1 MSDVTTNFSQEEINA
16 LKNDMVLNT
25 EKSQLEDANMIA
37 QLLSEDSDNK
47 EDLYLSIL
55 SYYSNKENK
64 KELDTLMLK
73 LAGPDS

>member
-1 MSDVTTNFSQEEINA
+1 MSNASNDFSQEEINA

-25 EKSQLEDANMIA
+25 EKKQLEDANMIA
-37 QLLSEDSDNK
+37 QLLSEGSDNQN
-47 EDLYLSIL
+47 DLYLSIL
-55 SYYSNKENK
+55 SHYSNKENK

>member
-1 MSDVTTNFSQEEINA
+1 MSDASNNFSQEEINA

-25 EKSQLEDANMIA
+25 EKKQLEDANMIA
-37 QLLSEDSDNK
+37 QLLSEGSDNQN
-47 EDLYLSIL
+47 DLYLSIL
-55 SYYSNKENK
+55 SHYSNKENK

>member
-1 MSDVTTNFSQEEINA
+1 MSNASNNFSQEEINA

-25 EKSQLEDANMIA
+25 EKKQLEDANMIA
-37 QLLSEDSDNK
+37 QLLSEGSDNQN
-47 EDLYLSIL
+47 DLYLSIL
-55 SYYSNKENK
+55 SHYSNKENK

>member
-1 MSDVTTNFSQEEINA
+1 MSDVTDNFSQEEINA

>member
-1 MSDVTTNFSQEEINA
+1 MSDVTNNFSQEEINA